1 MFGKL
6 AKNITEGLDVKGIIG
21 TVFGDKTQK
30 EANKLEFEKLESA
43 IKERLITLADAEEQR
58 MFELRKSAIEADS
71 ATNQAAFNF
80 MTAEVTQSDNFTK
93 RARPTVI
100 YMGAFL
106 MFMEVFCVRYI
117 ILQKM
122 GIPESMVT
130 YSNQVM
136 SDIFNAWTIYG
147 TAYGITRSTEK
158 VFEKTSSG
166 NGNIMDKVL
175 NR

>member
-1 MFGKL
+1 MFGKV
-6 AKNITEGLDVKGIIG
+6 AKNLVEGLDVKGVIG

-43 IKERLITLADAEEQR
+43 INEKLIALADAEEQR

-80 MTAEVTQSDNFTK
+80 MTAEVTQSDNYTK

-100 YMGAFL
+100 YAGAIL
-106 MFMEVFCVRYI
+106 MIMEVFCIRYI
-117 ILQKM
+117 ILEKM
-122 GIPESMVT
+122 GISAQLMQ
-130 YSNQVM
+130 YSNEAM
-136 SDIFNAWTIYG
+136 SAIFNAWTIYG

-166 NGNIMDKVL
+166 AGGIMDKVFA
-175 NR
+175 R

>member
-30 EANKLEFEKLESA
+30 EANKLELEKLENV
-43 IKERLITLADAEEQR
+43 INEKLIALADAEEQR

-71 ATNQAAFNF
+71 QTNQAAFNF
-80 MTAEVTQSDNFTK
+80 MTAEVTQTDNYTK

-100 YMGAFL
+100 YMGCVL
-106 MFMEVFCVRYI
+106 MFLEAFCVRYL
-117 ILQKM
+117 ILTKA
-122 GIPESMVT
+122 GISPQMIQ
-130 YSNQVM
+130 YSNEVM
-136 SDIFNAWTIYG
+136 SAIFNAWTIYG

-158 VFEKTSSG
+158 VFENTSSKSDG
-166 NGNIMDKVL
+166 IINKVFA
-175 NR
+175 R

>member
-6 AKNITEGLDVKGIIG
+6 AKNMTEGLDVKGIIG

-100 YMGAFL
+100 YMGCIL
-106 MFMEVFCVRYI
+106 MILEAFCVRYI
-117 ILQKM
+117 ILTKM
-122 GIPESMVT
+122 GISADMIAH
-130 YSNQVM
+130 SNEVM
-136 SDIFNAWTIYG
+136 SGIFNAWTIYG

-158 VFEKTSSG
+158 VFEKTASSTAS
-166 NGNIMDKVL
+166 NLMNKFAK
-175 NR
+175 

>member
-30 EANKLEFEKLESA
+30 EANKLELEKLENV
-43 IKERLITLADAEEQR
+43 INEKLIALADAEEQR
-58 MFELRKSAIEADS
+58 LFELRKSAIEADS

-80 MTAEVTQSDNFTK
+80 MTAEVTQSDNYTK

-100 YMGAFL
+100 YMGCAL
-106 MFMEVFCVRYI
+106 MLLEAFCVRYL
-117 ILQKM
+117 ILTKA
-122 GIPESMVT
+122 GISPQMIA
-130 YSNQVM
+130 YSNDVM
-136 SDIFNAWTIYG
+136 SAIFNAWTIYG

-158 VFEKTSSG
+158 VFEKTSSNASG
-166 NGNIMDKVL
+166 IVDKVFA
-175 NR
+175 R